1 MLQYGFRANIK
12 IDVPLHA
19 MSGEDKIRLCKD
31 LVKDLLLTDGLREE
45 YREALQKYLQV
56 ALEESK

>member
-1 MLQYGFRANIK
+1 MLEYGFRANLK
-12 IDVPLHA
+12 ISVPLSA
-19 MSGEDKIRLCKD
+19 MSGDDKIRLCQD

-45 YREALQKYLQV
+45 YREELQTYLRK